1 MSALI
6 FREKKVLKRL
16 NIIAQDIIE
25 LPYLVIDIKLIFMKG
40 IALWITGLPGSGKST
55 LADEIKKAYP
65 GFIVLR
71 MDEFRKIVTPRPAYS
86 DEERDI
92 VYRALV
98 YLAKIMTEN
107 GHDVIIDA
115 TGNLRKWR
123 TLARRLMPEYAEVYL
138 KCPLEVAV
146 KRERKRVYTHKAP
159 RGIYKRG
166 AKGWPVPGVRA
177 PYEEPEKPEV
187 VIDTDNVSLKESVRL
202 IKELMKVNIP
212 A

>member
-1 MSALI
+1 M
-6 FREKKVLKRL
+6 FRDKKVLKRL

-25 LPYLVIDIKLIFMKG
+25 LPYLLFDITLILMKG

-71 MDEFRKIVTPRPAYS
+71 MDEFRKIVTPKPAYS

-123 TLARRLMPEYAEVYL
+123 TLARRLIQKYGEIYL
-138 KCPLEVAV
+138 KCPLEVCV
-146 KRERKRVYTHKAP
+146 KREKNRIVTRKAP
-159 RGIYKRG
+159 KGIYKKG
-166 AKGWPVPGVRA
+166 AKGWPVPGINV
-177 PYEEPEKPEV
+177 PYEEPKMPEL
-187 VIDTDNVSLKESVRL
+187 VIETDKVSVRQSKGIIKKL
-202 IKELMKVNIP
+202 ISRLSR
-212 A
+212 